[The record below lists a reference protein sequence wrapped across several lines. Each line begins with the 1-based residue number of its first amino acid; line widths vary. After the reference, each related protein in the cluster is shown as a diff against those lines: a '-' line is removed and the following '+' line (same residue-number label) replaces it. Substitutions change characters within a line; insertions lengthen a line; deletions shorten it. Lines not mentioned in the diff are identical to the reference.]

1 MRHRGR
7 AVTSSPWLSQRPDR
21 AWSELFF
28 LAYSVMWMA
37 VVAVV
42 VLTGAIH
49 QWGDVGY
56 LVFSLAVGLPAFV
69 GPLFFSRR
77 PGGQKPL
84 LDQYWLKFN
93 VWVFLLVAF
102 GTFIGTHYFFDLMGM
117 KYAFPVTWTLQAK
130 VVGASEQT
138 VPVFMYPL
146 THAFL
151 LTYHVMMVVLLRRV
165 VSALSL
171 GTVGRWIAIV
181 LIAYGVAFAETLVM
195 ANDALSEYF
204 RYADKARMLWLGSI
218 GYSVYYVVS
227 LPMISRLDDE
237 PDRWPMSR
245 VVIDALGASMIVLVG
260 LEVWAHLIGP
270 L

>member
-1 MRHRGR
+1 MRHRGA

-37 VVAVV
+37 AVAVV

-49 QWGDVGY
+49 TWGDVGY
-56 LVFSLAVGLPAFV
+56 LVFSLAVGLPAFL
-69 GPLFFSRR
+69 GPLAFVRR

-84 LDQYWLKFN
+84 LEQYWLKLN
-93 VWVFLLVAF
+93 VWVLLLVGF

-117 KYAFPVTWTLQAK
+117 QYAFPVTWMLQAK
-130 VVGASEQT
+130 VVGGSEQT

-151 LTYHVMMVVLLRRV
+151 LTYHVVMIVLLRRV

-171 GTVGRWIAIV
+171 GTVWRWVAIV
-181 LIAYGVAFAETLVM
+181 VIAYAVAFAETLVM
-195 ANDALSEYF
+195 ANEALSDYF
-204 RYADKARMLWLGSI
+204 RYADKARMLWLGSL
-218 GYSVYYVVS
+218 GYCVYYVVS
-227 LPMISRLDDE
+227 LPMIARLDDAPE
-237 PDRWPMSR
+237 RWPMSR
-245 VVIDALGASMIVLVG
+245 VAIDALGASMIVLIG
-260 LEVWAHLIGP
+260 LEVWAHAIGP